1 VALAYPDRI
10 ARARGRPGGFVM
22 ANGRGAEIE
31 PHQALAREPY
41 LAIAEIAGRAAS
53 ARILAA
59 APITADEIEAVAG
72 DRIEAA
78 EDVVFDPA
86 AGALRARAIRR
97 LGAVLLEER
106 PLPVP
111 ATEEAARILARGLAS
126 LGMERLPISDA
137 LRQWRDRIMFLRASG
152 DEAWPDLSDARLEE
166 TAEEWLAP
174 HLVGR
179 TGLAD
184 VKPSDIAAALES
196 LLPWPMKARL
206 EAEAPTHLEV
216 PTGSRIAIDYAAEG
230 GPAVSVRVQEL
241 FGLERHPSLSGGRV
255 PLVLNLLSP
264 AHRPIQVTRD
274 LPGFWR
280 GSWAAVRSEMRGRY
294 PKHPWPEDPAK
305 AEPTRRAKPRGT

>member
-1 VALAYPDRI
+1 
-10 ARARGRPGGFVM
+10 M

-31 PHQALAREPY
+31 AHQALAREPY
-41 LAIAEIAGRAAS
+41 LAVAEIVGRAAS

-59 APITADEIEAVAG
+59 SPITAAEIEAIAAE
-72 DRIEAA
+72 RIEAV
-78 EDVVFDPA
+78 EDITFDPA

-97 LGAVLLEER
+97 LGAVVLDER

-111 ATEEAARILARGLAS
+111 ASEEAARILARGLAS
-126 LGMERLPISDA
+126 FGIERLPISDA
-137 LRQWRDRIMFLRASG
+137 TRQWRDRIMFLRASG
-152 DEAWPDLSDARLEE
+152 DEAWPDLSDVHLGR
-166 TAEEWLAP
+166 TADEWLAP

-179 TGLAD
+179 AGLAD
-184 VKPSDIAAALES
+184 IKPGDIAAALES
-196 LLPWPMKARL
+196 LLPWAMKARL

-216 PTGSRIAIDYAAEG
+216 PTGSRIAVDYAAEG

>member
-1 VALAYPDRI
+1 
-10 ARARGRPGGFVM
+10 M
-22 ANGRGAEIE
+22 ANGRGVEIE
-31 PHQALAREPY
+31 PHRTLAREPY
-41 LAIAEIAGRAAS
+41 LAIAEIVGGAAS

-59 APITADEIEAVAG
+59 APITAMEIEAIAG
-72 DRIEAA
+72 DRIESSEEIA
-78 EDVVFDPA
+78 FDSG
-86 AGALRARAIRR
+86 AGSLRARAIRR
-97 LGAVLLEER
+97 LGAVLLDER
-106 PLPVP
+106 PQPVP
-111 ATEEAARILARGLAS
+111 ATEAAARTLARGLAS
-126 LGMERLPISDA
+126 VGIDRLPMSDA
-137 LRQWRDRIMFLRASG
+137 TRQWRDRIMFLRASG
-152 DEAWPDLSDARLEE
+152 DEAWPDLSDARLAE

-174 HLVGR
+174 HLLGR

-184 VKPSDIAAALES
+184 VKPGDIAAALEQ

-216 PTGSRIAIDYAAEG
+216 PTGSRIAVDYAAEG

-280 GSWAAVRSEMRGRY
+280 GSWAEVRSEMRGRY

>member
-1 VALAYPDRI
+1 
-10 ARARGRPGGFVM
+10 
-22 ANGRGAEIE
+22 
-31 PHQALAREPY
+31 
-41 LAIAEIAGRAAS
+41 
-53 ARILAA
+53 
-59 APITADEIEAVAG
+59 
-72 DRIEAA
+72 
-78 EDVVFDPA
+78 VVLD
-86 AGALRARAIRR
+86 
-97 LGAVLLEER
+97 ER

-111 ATEEAARILARGLAS
+111 ASEEAARILARGLAS
-126 LGMERLPISDA
+126 FGIERLPISDA
-137 LRQWRDRIMFLRASG
+137 TRQWRDRIMFLRASG
-152 DEAWPDLSDARLEE
+152 DEAWPDLSDVHLGR
-166 TAEEWLAP
+166 TADEWLAP

-179 TGLAD
+179 GGLAD
-184 VKPSDIAAALES
+184 IKPGDIAAALES
-196 LLPWPMKARL
+196 LLPWAMKARL

-216 PTGSRIAIDYAAEG
+216 PTGSRIAVDYAAEG